1 MLYNKK
7 KGIMVINTNFT
18 LKISSDMAI
27 ICLSWNITAA
37 NSVAM
42 NDALLAYSHEHAVSL
57 IFYLAQTIAMS

>member
-1 MLYNKK
+1 
-7 KGIMVINTNFT
+7 
-18 LKISSDMAI
+18 MAI

-37 NSVAM
+37 KSVAM